1 MDDLRPHE
9 PGEGCVA
16 DLKMPNG
23 EIVRAAWKEVGRC
36 TAWWPLAGRRKRA
49 IGLYDPVAW
58 RPVANVASFKHT
70 NFTGR

>member
-1 MDDLRPHE
+1 
-9 PGEGCVA
+9 
-16 DLKMPNG
+16 MPNG